1 MTPSPLRVRRAAT
14 TWAAGSAVGAAVV
27 ALPDA
32 GPRVVSLSR
41 THGPS
46 LLDSAGILLLLVAWV
61 PVLAVLW
68 AGRAVLAGHPGVVP
82 AVLAAVGA
90 VVLVASVV
98 ADTGAEWVLG
108 AVLLVAAQGLA
119 LAAVWRRA
127 LRR

>member
-1 MTPSPLRVRRAAT
+1 MTPSTPRVRRSAT
-14 TWAAGSAVGAAVV
+14 TWAAGSAVGAAII

-46 LLDSAGILLLLVAWV
+46 LLDAAGVLVLLAAWV

-82 AVLAAVGA
+82 AALAVVGA
-90 VVLVASVV
+90 AVLVASV
-98 ADTGAEWVLG
+98 AGDTGAEWVLG

-119 LAAVWRRA
+119 LAVLWRSA